1 MSHLRAC
8 ITARFGARAR
18 LRTSMASCFG
28 ARSHL
33 RAGITARF
41 GARARLAVLLGAAL
55 AAALTAHAQQEPP
68 PQPTPLFRAVANVVR
83 VDTLVTERGRPVGKL
98 TADDFELLDDGV
110 RQQVNA
116 ASIEDVDI
124 DVVLVLDTSRRDAG
138 TRLQAPRDA
147 ASALVR
153 NLRPDDRAA
162 VVTFASG
169 VTVNAPLTTD
179 HTAVSR
185 ALETADARGA
195 TSLVDAAWTSVLL
208 AHGNDRPT
216 LVLIFSDGADT
227 ASWLRAGPVVALA
240 SRANL
245 VVDAVVAEGGRLL
258 RHARRAPPPPRT
270 PPASTSPAFT
280 SPASTSRS
288 STSPDSAA
296 PAGSEPRDAGV
307 DSFLADLTAATG
319 GSVIDGSSGSRLEG
333 AFVAA
338 LKEFRTRYQL
348 SYTPTGVDRAGWHSL
363 EVRVRRPG
371 ATIRARPGYTQ

>member
-1 MSHLRAC
+1 MTRLRRRTSPHGFGAPSHLRAC
-8 ITARFGARAR
+8 VTARFGAQ
-18 LRTSMASCFG
+18 
-28 ARSHL
+28 
-33 RAGITARF
+33 
-41 GARARLAVLLGAAL
+41 ARLALVLGAGL
-55 AAALTAHAQQEPP
+55 AAAATAHAQQEPP
-68 PQPTPLFRAVANVVR
+68 PQPTPTFRAVANVVR

-98 TADDFELLDDGV
+98 TADDFELFDDGV
-110 RQQVNA
+110 RQQVTA

-124 DVVLVLDTSRRDAG
+124 DVVLVLDTSRSVAG
-138 TRLQAPRDA
+138 TRLQALRDA

-185 ALETADARGA
+185 ALETAEARGA
-195 TSLVDAAWTSVLL
+195 TSLIDAAWTSVLL

-216 LVLIFSDGADT
+216 LVLVFSDGADT
-227 ASWLRAGPVVALA
+227 ASWLRAPPVIALA

-245 VVDAVVAEGGRLL
+245 VVDAVVTGSARLPMQKRLGGIQAKA
-258 RHARRAPPPPRT
+258 H
-270 PPASTSPAFT
+270 PA
-280 SPASTSRS
+280 
-288 STSPDSAA
+288 D
-296 PAGSEPRDAGV
+296 EPRDSGV
-307 DSFLADLTAATG
+307 DTFLYDLTYATG
-319 GSVIDGSSGSRLEG
+319 GATFDGSSGSRLEG

>member
-1 MSHLRAC
+1 MNRLVSR
-8 ITARFGARAR
+8 TSR
-18 LRTSMASCFG
+18 LRLA
-28 ARSHL
+28 
-33 RAGITARF
+33 AGFAM
-41 GARARLAVLLGAAL
+41 LAAGLGAAGS
-55 AAALTAHAQQEPP
+55 AHAQQEPP

-83 VDTLVTERGRPVGKL
+83 VDTLVTERGKPIGKL
-98 TADDFELLDDGV
+98 TADDFELFDDGV
-110 RQQVNA
+110 RQQVTA

-124 DVVLVLDTSRRDAG
+124 DVVLVLDTSRSVAG
-138 TRLQAPRDA
+138 TRLQALRDA

-153 NLRPDDRAA
+153 NLRPGDRAA

-169 VTVNAPLTTD
+169 VTVNWPLTSD

-227 ASWLRAGPVVALA
+227 ASWLRVTPVIALA

-245 VVDAVVAEGGRLL
+245 VVDAVVAGGARLL
-258 RHARRAPPPPRT
+258 RQPRRSPPP
-270 PPASTSPAFT
+270 A
-280 SPASTSRS
+280 
-288 STSPDSAA
+288 AA
-296 PAGSEPRDAGV
+296 PSASEPRDAGV
-307 DSFLADLTAATG
+307 DNFLVDLTAATG
-319 GSVIDGSSGSRLEG
+319 GSVIDGSGGSRLEG

-338 LKEFRTRYQL
+338 LSEFRTRYQL
-348 SYTPTGVDRAGWHSL
+348 SYTPTGVDHTGWHPL
-363 EVRVRRPG
+363 EVRVRRQG

>member
-1 MSHLRAC
+1 MSLLRRR
-8 ITARFGARAR
+8 TSQRGFGARAR
-18 LRTSMASCFG
+18 LRVPALFVVLAASFG
-28 ARSHL
+28 AT
-33 RAGITARF
+33 TA
-41 GARARLAVLLGAAL
+41 AR
-55 AAALTAHAQQEPP
+55 AQQEPP

-83 VDTLVTERGRPVGKL
+83 VDTLVTERGKPIGKL
-98 TADDFELLDDGV
+98 TADDFELFDDGV
-110 RQQVNA
+110 KQQITA

-124 DVVLVLDTSRRDAG
+124 DVVLVLDTSRSVAG
-138 TRLQAPRDA
+138 TRLQALRDA

-169 VTVNAPLTTD
+169 VTVHGPLTSD

-185 ALETADARGA
+185 ALETADARVA

-227 ASWLRAGPVVALA
+227 ASWLRVPPVVALA

-245 VVDAVVAEGGRLL
+245 VVDAVVAGGARLL
-258 RHARRAPPPPRT
+258 HQPRRAPQPIAEA
-270 PPASTSPAFT
+270 ASA
-280 SPASTSRS
+280 
-288 STSPDSAA
+288 
-296 PAGSEPRDAGV
+296 SEPRDAGV
-307 DSFLADLTAATG
+307 ESFLGDLTAATG
-319 GSVIDGSSGSRLEG
+319 GSVIDGSGGSRLEG

-338 LKEFRTRYQL
+338 LREFRTRYQL
-348 SYTPTGVDRAGWHSL
+348 SYTPTGVDHAGWHPL
-363 EVRVRRPG
+363 DVRVRRQG